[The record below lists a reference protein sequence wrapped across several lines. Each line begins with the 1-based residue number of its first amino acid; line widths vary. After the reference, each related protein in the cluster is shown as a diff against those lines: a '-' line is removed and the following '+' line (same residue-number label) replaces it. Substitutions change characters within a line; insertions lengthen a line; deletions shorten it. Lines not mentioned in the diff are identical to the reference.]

1 MVSRKDNGL
10 NGEFARRA
18 MLIAAATAARRAD
31 LAADLA
37 ADLDRVDWDN
47 LERTL
52 RGRHLL
58 ATLGPRLLEAAGG
71 DATPAFAA
79 AVEDALVT
87 GHRRGMFLRLVSE
100 RATSALAEAGI
111 RSAPL
116 KGPDLAESLYGDP
129 GRRFS
134 NDIDLLVAP
143 EQLSAA
149 AIALQALEYHP
160 PQDHIEANGLPL
172 LHLSLSHVREEL
184 PPIELHWRIH
194 WYEDEFA
201 HDRLLPSTGDSAAWR
216 PEPIDEFA
224 ALLLFYARD
233 GFVDIRL
240 AADLAAWWDFFGDAV
255 GSREMGKFLAA
266 YPAFA
271 RVVPAALCAA
281 ERTVG
286 LPAERVLPQAMRLNR
301 RQRAAVRLANPNPV
315 SSKAQLFAE
324 IGLIDGLLAP
334 PGGFGPFVRRNV
346 LPHREVLEIHAAAA
360 NRDQPR
366 SAAGRAFGI
375 VARYAL
381 AMTRLARSEPDGLV
395 TTSTPTVPS
404 ERGS

>member
-1 MVSRKDNGL
+1 
-10 NGEFARRA
+10 
-18 MLIAAATAARRAD
+18 
-31 LAADLA
+31 LAADLE
-37 ADLDRVDWDN
+37 RVEWDD

-52 RGRHLL
+52 RARHLL

-71 DATPAFAA
+71 DATATFAM

-87 GHRRGMFLRLVSE
+87 GRRRGMFLRLVSE
-100 RATSALAEAGI
+100 RAGAALAKAGI

-116 KGPDLAESLYGDP
+116 KGPNLAEALYGDP

-143 EQLSAA
+143 EQLGAA
-149 AIALQALEYHP
+149 AVALQALEYHP
-160 PQDHIEANGLPL
+160 PQDHIEPNGLPL
-172 LHLSLSHVREEL
+172 LHLSLAHVREEL

-201 HDRLLPSTGDSAAWR
+201 HDRLLSPTGDFTARR
-216 PEPIDEFA
+216 PEPIDELA
-224 ALLLFYARD
+224 SLLLFYARD

-240 AADLAAWWDFFGDAV
+240 GADLAAWWDLFGDAV
-255 GSREMGKFLAA
+255 GSREMGELLSA

-286 LPAERVLPQAMRLNR
+286 LPAERVLPEATQLNR
-301 RQRAAVRLANPNPV
+301 RQRTAVRLANPNPV

-334 PGGFGPFVRRNV
+334 PGGFAPFVRRNI
-346 LPHREVLEIHAAAA
+346 LPHREVLEVHAAAA
-360 NRDQPR
+360 DRDQPR
-366 SAAGRAFGI
+366 SVAGRAIGI

-381 AMTRLARSEPDGLV
+381 AMTRLARSEEDALSLRRPRLCRRSAEV
-395 TTSTPTVPS
+395 RRR
-404 ERGS
+404 EQR